1 MMPLELRGGVHSNT
15 PFVGEVADPLSEA
28 TGPGA
33 ETQAGGKQ
41 CIDKGETYLINCCKW
56 LNP

>member
-1 MMPLELRGGVHSNT
+1 MMLLELRGGVHSNT
-15 PFVGEVADPLSEA
+15 PLVGEVADPLSEA

-41 CIDKGETYLINCCKW
+41 RMDKGETYLIN
-56 LNP
+56 